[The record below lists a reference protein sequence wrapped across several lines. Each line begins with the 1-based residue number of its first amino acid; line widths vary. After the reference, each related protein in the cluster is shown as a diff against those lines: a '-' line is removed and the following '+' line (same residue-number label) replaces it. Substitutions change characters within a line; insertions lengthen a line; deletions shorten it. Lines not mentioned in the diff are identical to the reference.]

1 MAVAARRSPL
11 MTPDEYLAFE
21 ASSPTKHEYVAG
33 EVFAMAGGT
42 DFHNAIA
49 LAFAVQ
55 LHAQVRVGPCHAYIG
70 DVKLRVEASNAFY
83 YPDIFVTCDRPGA
96 VSRLVKRR
104 AKLIVEVLSDSTADY
119 DRGAKFRSYRRLETL
134 EEYVLI
140 DSRVRRVD
148 LYRRTADG
156 TWFIDSVGPDGAVT
170 LESVGMTITLD
181 ELYAKTDVPPE
192 VEPAAACEHRA
203 NDDHGQS

>member
-1 MAVAARRSPL
+1 

-21 ASSPTKHEYVAG
+21 ASSATKHEFVAG
-33 EVFAMAGGT
+33 EVFAISGTT

-55 LHAQVRVGPCHAYIG
+55 LHAHLRVGPCHAYIG

-83 YPDIFVTCDRPGA
+83 YPDIFVTCDPLDA
-96 VSRLVKRR
+96 ANRLVKRR

-119 DRGAKFRSYRRLETL
+119 DRGAKFTSYRRLETL
-134 EEYVLI
+134 QEYVLI

-148 LYRRTADG
+148 LYRRTANG
-156 TWFIDSVGPDGAVT
+156 TWFIDSIGPSETLT
-170 LESVGMTITLD
+170 LESVGMTISID
-181 ELYAKTDVPPE
+181 ELYAKTDVPSE
-192 VEPAAACEHRA
+192 SAE
-203 NDDHGQS
+203 G